1 MLQMLGR
8 EGNRDFTAP
17 QARGPKGLL
26 TIYLTP
32 LCQPR
37 SACRFSKIYLLLL
50 GGGLGIV
57 MLMIVNLFSSLLHCN
72 TDLSQRGKPLP
83 TTSSSH
89 IEILTQLSFFLFF
102 FFFRGGS
109 RECCWPYKESFT
121 LLKIFEK
128 EDGFSLK
135 FSCFLGSRT
144 SPPLKEMK
152 KRFL

>member
-1 MLQMLGR
+1 MHLQPCLLGCHRGARCLQVRRQVDTGAGAVLQMLGR

-26 TIYLTP
+26 TVYLTP

-72 TDLSQRGKPLP
+72 TDLSQRGKPLS

-89 IEILTQLSFFLFF
+89 IEILTQLFFSPGVGAGNAAGLI
-102 FFFRGGS
+102 
-109 RECCWPYKESFT
+109 KKA
-121 LLKIFEK
+121 LLY
-128 EDGFSLK
+128 
-135 FSCFLGSRT
+135 
-144 SPPLKEMK
+144 
-152 KRFL
+152 

>member
-1 MLQMLGR
+1 M
-8 EGNRDFTAP
+8 
-17 QARGPKGLL
+17 
-26 TIYLTP
+26 
-32 LCQPR
+32 
-37 SACRFSKIYLLLL
+37 
-50 GGGLGIV
+50 

-89 IEILTQLSFFLFF
+89 IEILTQLSFFLSFF
-102 FFFRGGS
+102 FGEGAGNAAGLI
-109 RECCWPYKESFT
+109 KKA

-128 EDGFSLK
+128 EDGFSFK